1 MYYMFIIIVYKWKW
15 IEKIEKEYDRMKLLF
30 SKISYIS
37 YKLIKNVLYV
47 LEIIRLFDPNSPP
60 NNSPS

>member
-15 IEKIEKEYDRMKLLF
+15 IEKIEKEYDWMKLLF